1 MRLPF
6 LDAERPAFPAPE
18 RALREPNGLLAA
30 GGNLR
35 VATLLD
41 AYRRGIFPW
50 FEAGQ
55 PPLWWSPDPRA
66 VIFPDRIHV
75 SRTMVRLLRRGAYRI
90 TSDRDFAAVVQG
102 CAAPRKGAPGTW
114 ILTEMIA
121 AYRAL
126 HAAGHAHSV
135 ECWIDDEL
143 AGGLYGV
150 AVGRVFC
157 GESMFSIRPNASKLA
172 LIHLA
177 RALAAGG
184 FTLIDCQ
191 VGNPHLGSLG
201 ATAIPRAA
209 FLEYLRDGLG
219 QPPPAWP
226 SAKISAMVEPSPPRN

>member
-1 MRLPF
+1 MSGAAVRLPF
-6 LDAERPAFPAPE
+6 LDAERPVFPAPD

-41 AYRRGIFPW
+41 AYRHGIFPW

-66 VIFPDRIHV
+66 VLDPDRIHV
-75 SRTMVRLLRRGAYRI
+75 SGSMARLLRRAGYAITTDGA
-90 TSDRDFAAVVQG
+90 FAAVIRG
-102 CAAPRKGAPGTW
+102 CATPRAGAAGTW
-114 ILTEMIA
+114 IVPEMIA
-121 AYRAL
+121 AYQEL

-135 ECWIDDEL
+135 ECWIDGDL

-150 AVGRVFC
+150 AVGTVFC
-157 GESMFSIRPNASKLA
+157 GESMFSARPNASKLA

-177 RALAAGG
+177 RGLNAAG

-191 VGNPHLGSLG
+191 VGNPHLDSLG
-201 ATAIPRAA
+201 ATTLPRAA
-209 FLEYLRDGLG
+209 FLEHLRAGLERH
-219 QPPPAWP
+219 PPAWP
-226 SAKISAMVEPSPPRN
+226 AARISAMVSA

>member
-6 LDAERPAFPAPE
+6 LDEDHPVFPPPD

-41 AYRRGIFPW
+41 AYRHGIFPW

-66 VIFPDRIHV
+66 VLYPERLHV
-75 SRTMVRLLRRGAYRI
+75 SRTMARLLRRGGYAI
-90 TSDRDFAAVVQG
+90 TTDRAFAAVLRG
-102 CAAPRKGAPGTW
+102 CAAPRTGATGTW
-114 ILTEMIA
+114 IVPEMIA
-121 AYRAL
+121 AYQAL
-126 HAAGHAHSV
+126 HAAGHAHSI
-135 ECWIDDEL
+135 ECWIDGAL

-157 GESMFSIRPNASKLA
+157 GESMFSARPNASKLA

-177 RALAAGG
+177 RGLNAGG
-184 FTLIDCQ
+184 FRLIDCQ
-191 VGNPHLGSLG
+191 VENPHLASLG
-201 ATAIPRAA
+201 ATTLPRAA
-209 FLEYLRDGLG
+209 FLAQLHDGLAR
-219 QPPPAWP
+219 PPPAWP
-226 SAKISAMVEPSPPRN
+226 AALISAKVGE